1 MGAKKGNAVI
11 EKGFEMIKINA
22 EEKDK
27 EIMDINRI

>member
-22 EEKDK
+22 EEKDRL
-27 EIMDINRI
+27 MDIDRI